1 MVSALYPSSS
11 ELKHACSVG
20 EALSIVRQYLDGR
33 AEIEGVDVL
42 RHGLML
48 PFDSEVLKQV
58 ESGEWLLIM
67 DEAYCF
73 DAGEIHNSVGAK
85 MFDHRV
91 KELMNPPRNEK
102 KRYGFIFR
110 VINFETRES
119 LIGRPYI
126 AKVGGEIIEGQT
138 DGEGLVHV
146 LAPSDS
152 VPISIRVAFRTPLQ
166 HAGGFFAKSSDAT
179 LVTEL
184 MAHELNANAWICRI
198 AVNDRAMTREFIL
211 NAMDVAGFKVQ
222 ARSSWGAK
230 SAKDWMAQDWN
241 YSKIALHH
249 AGRSYGCGDF
259 GAMEMRK
266 AQNEHLGR
274 GYDDIGYHFGID
286 CAGQIFEGR
295 DIRCKGASVDEY
307 NTGVIGVVLL
317 EDLTVTGEVGD
328 WTDKWRSGVEV
339 WKLNTQNVPPAI
351 QIESLNSL
359 VKVLRSVFG
368 IEVLGGHREYPHQ
381 KGEDKFCPG
390 NTGMELVEQLRGS
403 TGLRRPS
410 AS

>member
-1 MVSALYPSSS
+1 MKMVSALYPSSS

-126 AKVGGEIIEGQT
+126 AKVVGEIIEGQT

-166 HAGGFFAKSSDAT
+166 HAGGFFQN
-179 LVTEL
+179 
-184 MAHELNANAWICRI
+184 HP
-198 AVNDRAMTREFIL
+198 
-211 NAMDVAGFKVQ
+211 
-222 ARSSWGAK
+222 
-230 SAKDWMAQDWN
+230 
-241 YSKIALHH
+241 
-249 AGRSYGCGDF
+249 
-259 GAMEMRK
+259 MR
-266 AQNEHLGR
+266 L
-274 GYDDIGYHFGID
+274 
-286 CAGQIFEGR
+286 
-295 DIRCKGASVDEY
+295 
-307 NTGVIGVVLL
+307 
-317 EDLTVTGEVGD
+317 
-328 WTDKWRSGVEV
+328 W
-339 WKLNTQNVPPAI
+339 
-351 QIESLNSL
+351 
-359 VKVLRSVFG
+359 
-368 IEVLGGHREYPHQ
+368 
-381 KGEDKFCPG
+381 
-390 NTGMELVEQLRGS
+390 
-403 TGLRRPS
+403 
-410 AS
+410 